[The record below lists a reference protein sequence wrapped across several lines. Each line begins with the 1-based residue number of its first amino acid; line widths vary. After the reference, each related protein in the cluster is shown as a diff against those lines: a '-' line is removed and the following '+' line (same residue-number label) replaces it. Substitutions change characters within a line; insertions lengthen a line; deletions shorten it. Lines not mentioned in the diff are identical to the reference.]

1 MPNALQ
7 HLYVLCNNEHTTRL
21 LTQRIKMRLKR
32 PLFEKEPQFL
42 RYRTKGTGFQ
52 STGYVYNITNV
63 TILAI
68 PVTTFKVNTER
79 RR

>member
-42 RYRTKGTGFQ
+42 RYRTKGTGFP
-52 STGYVYNITNV
+52 GMGNVYNIMCV
-63 TILAI
+63 AKPAI
-68 PVTTFKVNTER
+68 PETTFKANIER